1 MKSVIEQVF
10 LEAHHR
16 LCAWHPLRNAT
27 SNIGKPNFTRMFK
40 DCILGDYEVGTFQ
53 KKRFEMVEK
62 FGVADKRWVQDMYER
77 RHSWATAHIRGRFF
91 ARFRTTSRCKGLH
104 AVVSRY
110 VKSRYNYTNFLR
122 HFHRCLMFVRAKEVE
137 ADFECAKGDPV
148 MTTNLKQLE
157 QSAAENYTGAIFY
170 LFVPILDRACAIK
183 VVDSKDNGKD
193 WHVVATSKMSKIRC
207 TCMRI
212 ECFGVPCEHIIAV
225 LCRWEQQEVP
235 PWREVERRLEVVEIK
250 LGLLLRLCYRQTPL
264 RTHGSN
270 DQEPPGQ
277 NEDDVGGI

>member
-183 VVDSKDNGKD
+183 
-193 WHVVATSKMSKIRC
+193 
-207 TCMRI
+207 
-212 ECFGVPCEHIIAV
+212 
-225 LCRWEQQEVP
+225 QEVP